1 MQLMSTR
8 DNFLKFVRELL
19 ARRVGYR
26 CSNPNCRVLT
36 AGPGDSADGTVD
48 VGVAAHITAAAKGG
62 KRFDPHLTKEERRSA
77 ENGIWLCQIHAK
89 LVDDAPERFT
99 VELLREWKRLSEQA
113 ARLEIEELDKGLPA
127 RQAADVEAL
136 KVYSGAFDRSAFKD
150 HFHAE
155 MSMSAFDQAIRD
167 TVIAL
172 STGTLRDR
180 EGNVLSRTIGRS
192 ALENRS
198 WRDKIGSVIDLL
210 NTIVRRFEIAAS
222 SGAIEIHGRGRELET
237 YCINDRDLGFWMD
250 ATRAEALKLFS
261 EVLAEAGLDPLPCGS
276 FRHHPRC

>member
-1 MQLMSTR
+1 
-8 DNFLKFVRELL
+8 
-19 ARRVGYR
+19 
-26 CSNPNCRVLT
+26 VLT
-36 AGPGDSADGTVD
+36 AGPGDSEDGTVD

-62 KRFDPHLTKEERRSA
+62 KRFDLHLTKDERRSA

-113 ARLEIEELDKGLPA
+113 ARLEIEELDKGMPA
-127 RQAADVEAL
+127 RHTADIEAL
-136 KVYSGAFDRSAFKD
+136 KIYAAAFDRSAFKD
-150 HFHAE
+150 HFHVE

-180 EGNVLSRTIGRS
+180 EGKVLSRTIGRS

-198 WRDKIGSVIDLL
+198 WREKIGGVIDLL

-222 SGAIEIHGRGRELET
+222 SGAIEIHGRGRARALET
-237 YCINDRDLGFWMD
+237 YCINDRELGYWMD
-250 ATRAEALKLFS
+250 ATRSEALQLFS
-261 EVLAEAGLDPLPCGS
+261 EVLAEAGLDPLPYGP
-276 FRHHPRC
+276 FRHFSRW

>member
-1 MQLMSTR
+1 MSPR
-8 DNFLKFVRELL
+8 DDFLKPVRELI

-36 AGPGDSADGTVD
+36 AGPGDHADGTVD

-62 KRFDPHLTKEERRSA
+62 KRYDPHLTKEDRRSA
-77 ENGIWLCQIHAK
+77 DNGIWLCQIHAK

-127 RQAADVEAL
+127 RQASDIEAL
-136 KVYSGAFDRSAFKD
+136 KIYSGAFDRSAFKD
-150 HFHAE
+150 HFLAE

-180 EGNVLSRTIGRS
+180 DGNVLSRTVGRS
-192 ALENRS
+192 ALENRA
-198 WRDKIGSVIDLL
+198 WREKIGNVIDLL

-222 SGAIEIHGRGRELET
+222 SGTIEIHGRGRELET
-237 YCINDRDLGFWMD
+237 YCINDPELGLWMD
-250 ATRAEALKLFS
+250 ATRSQALTLFS
-261 EVLAEAGLDPLPCGS
+261 QVLAEAGLDPLPCGS
-276 FRHHPRC
+276 FRHFPWR

>member
-1 MQLMSTR
+1 MSAR
-8 DNFLKFVRELL
+8 DDFSKPVRDLL

-36 AGPGDSADGTVD
+36 AGPGDNSDGTVD
-48 VGVAAHITAAAKGG
+48 VGVAAHITGAAKGG
-62 KRFDPHLTKEERRSA
+62 QRYDSHLTKEERASA

-113 ARLEIEELDKGLPA
+113 SRLEIEELDKGLSA
-127 RQAADVEAL
+127 RYAADIEAL
-136 KVYSGAFDRSAFKD
+136 KIYASAFDRSAFKD
-150 HFHAE
+150 HFNFE

-167 TVIAL
+167 TIIAL

-180 EGNVLSRTIGRS
+180 DGNVLSRTIGRS

-198 WRDKIGSVIDLL
+198 WREKIGSVIDLL

-222 SGAIEIHGRGRELET
+222 SGAIEIHGRGSAMET
-237 YCINDRDLGFWMD
+237 YCINDHQLRQWMD
-250 ATRAEALKLFS
+250 ATRLEALKLFS
-261 EVLAEAGLDPLPCGS
+261 EVLAEAGLDPLPFGS
-276 FRHHPRC
+276 FRHFPRW

>member
-1 MQLMSTR
+1 MATR
-8 DNFLKFVRELL
+8 DDFLKPVRELL

-36 AGPGDSADGTVD
+36 AGPGDGDDGTVD

-62 KRFDPHLTKEERRSA
+62 KRYDPHLTKEERRSA
-77 ENGIWLCQIHAK
+77 ENGIWLCQVHAK

-127 RQAADVEAL
+127 RQAADIEAL
-136 KVYSGAFDRSAFKD
+136 KVYVGAFDRSAFKD
-150 HFHAE
+150 HFHVE
-155 MSMSAFDQAIRD
+155 MSMSAFDQAIHD
-167 TVIAL
+167 SVVAL

-180 EGNVLSRTIGRS
+180 YGNVLAQTIGRS

-198 WRDKIGSVIDLL
+198 WREKIGAVIDLL
-210 NTIVRRFEIAAS
+210 NTIVRRFEIAAA
-222 SGAIEIHGRGRELET
+222 SGAIEIHGRGRDLET
-237 YCINDRDLGFWMD
+237 YCINDPELGHWMD

-261 EVLAEAGLDPLPCGS
+261 EVLAEAGLDPLPCAP
-276 FRHHPRC
+276 FRQFPRW

>member
-1 MQLMSTR
+1 MSTR
-8 DNFLKFVRELL
+8 DDFPKPVRELL

-26 CSNPNCRVLT
+26 CSNPNCRILT
-36 AGPGDSADGTVD
+36 AGPGDNVGGTVD

-127 RQAADVEAL
+127 RYAADIEAL
-136 KVYSGAFDRSAFKD
+136 KFYAGAFDRSAFKD
-150 HFHAE
+150 HFYGE

-180 EGNVLSRTIGRS
+180 EGKVLSRTIGRS
-192 ALENRS
+192 ALENRL
-198 WRDKIGSVIDLL
+198 WREKIGSVIDLL
-210 NTIVRRFEIAAS
+210 STIVRRFEIAVS
-222 SGAIEIHGRGRELET
+222 SGAIQIYGRGRELET
-237 YCINDRDLGFWMD
+237 YCINDHELGHWMD
-250 ATRAEALKLFS
+250 ATRSEALKLFS

-276 FRHHPRC
+276 FRHFPRW

>member
-1 MQLMSTR
+1 MSTR
-8 DNFLKFVRELL
+8 DDFPKPVRDLL
-19 ARRVGYR
+19 ARRVGFR

-36 AGPGDSADGTVD
+36 AGPGDSVDGTVD

-89 LVDDAPERFT
+89 LVDNAPERFT

-127 RQAADVEAL
+127 RQAADIEAL
-136 KVYSGAFDRSAFKD
+136 KVYAGAFDRSAFKD
-150 HFHAE
+150 HFHVE

-180 EGNVLSRTIGRS
+180 DGNVLSQTLGRS

-198 WRDKIGSVIDLL
+198 WSEKIGAVIDLL

-237 YCINDRDLGFWMD
+237 YCINDRELGLWMD
-250 ATRAEALKLFS
+250 ATRSEALRLFS
-261 EVLAEAGLDPLPCGS
+261 EVLTEAGLDPLPCGS
-276 FRHHPRC
+276 FRCFPRW

>member
-1 MQLMSTR
+1 MSTR
-8 DNFLKFVRELL
+8 DDFLKPVREVL

-36 AGPGDSADGTVD
+36 AGPGDSEGGTVD
-48 VGVAAHITAAAKGG
+48 VGVAAHITAAAAGG
-62 KRFDPHLTKEERRSA
+62 KRFDPYLTKEERRSA

-127 RQAADVEAL
+127 RHAADIEAL
-136 KVYSGAFDRSAFKD
+136 KVYAEAFDRSAFKD
-150 HFHAE
+150 HFHVE

-180 EGNVLSRTIGRS
+180 EGNVLNRTIGRS
-192 ALENRS
+192 ALGNRS
-198 WRDKIGSVIDLL
+198 WRDKIGGVIDLL

-222 SGAIEIHGRGRELET
+222 SGAIGIHGRGRELET
-237 YCINDRDLGFWMD
+237 YCINDHELGYWMD

-261 EVLAEAGLDPLPCGS
+261 EVLAEAGLDPLPYGP
-276 FRHHPRC
+276 FRHFPRW

>member
-1 MQLMSTR
+1 MSTR
-8 DNFLKFVRELL
+8 DDFLKPVRGLL

-36 AGPGDSADGTVD
+36 AGPGDNLNGTVD
-48 VGVAAHITAAAKGG
+48 VGVAARITAAAKGG
-62 KRFDPHLTKEERRSA
+62 KRYDPHLTKEERASA

-113 ARLEIEELDKGLPA
+113 ARLEIEEVDKGMPA
-127 RQAADVEAL
+127 RQAADIEAL
-136 KVYSGAFDRSAFKD
+136 KVYAAAFDRSAFKD
-150 HFHAE
+150 HFHFE

-167 TVIAL
+167 TIVAL

-180 EGNVLSRTIGRS
+180 EGKVLSRTIGRS

-198 WRDKIGSVIDLL
+198 WREKIGNVIDLL
-210 NTIVRRFEIAAS
+210 NIVVRRFEIAAS
-222 SGAIEIHGRGRELET
+222 SGAIEIHGRGRDMET
-237 YCINDRDLGFWMD
+237 YCINDRELGQWMD
-250 ATRAEALKLFS
+250 ATRSEALKLFS
-261 EVLAEAGLDPLPCGS
+261 EVLAEAGLDPLSFGS
-276 FRHHPRC
+276 FRHFPRW

>member
-1 MQLMSTR
+1 MSAR
-8 DNFLKFVRELL
+8 DDFLKPVRDLL

-36 AGPGDSADGTVD
+36 TGPGDNSDGIVD

-62 KRFDPHLTKEERRSA
+62 KRYDPHLTKEERASA

-99 VELLREWKRLSEQA
+99 VEVLREWKRLSEQA

-127 RQAADVEAL
+127 RHAADIEAL
-136 KVYSGAFDRSAFKD
+136 KVYAGAFDRSAFKD
-150 HFHAE
+150 HFHFE

-167 TVIAL
+167 TIIVL

-180 EGNVLSRTIGRS
+180 EGRVLTRTIGRS

-198 WRDKIGSVIDLL
+198 WREKIGNVIDLL
-210 NTIVRRFEIAAS
+210 NTVVRRFEIAAS
-222 SGAIEIHGRGRELET
+222 SGAIEIHGRGRETET
-237 YCINDRDLGFWMD
+237 YCINDHELGQWMD
-250 ATRAEALKLFS
+250 ATRSEALKLFS
-261 EVLAEAGLDPLPCGS
+261 EVLAEAGLDPLPFGS
-276 FRHHPRC
+276 FRRFPRW